1 MAGDDV
7 ARKAARQRIFAL
19 AEQHSIYSNSFRPVR
34 AALSVVELV
43 PWHQL
48 NHPNGSVSTPSENE
62 KKKEK
67 EGEKVSNLLPPL
79 ILSAAPPGARR
90 GMKLIIILF

>member
-1 MAGDDV
+1 MTWP
-7 ARKAARQRIFAL
+7 AARSKSGNAIN
-19 AEQHSIYSNSFRPVR
+19 I
-34 AALSVVELV
+34 
-43 PWHQL
+43 
-48 NHPNGSVSTPSENE
+48 GSVSTPSENE

>member
-1 MAGDDV
+1 MAST
-7 ARKAARQRIFAL
+7 RKLKEASTTKLKEAVCLTRKL
-19 AEQHSIYSNSFRPVR
+19 ELWVR
-34 AALSVVELV
+34 FEVKCKLK
-43 PWHQL
+43 
-48 NHPNGSVSTPSENE
+48 GSVSTPSENE